1 MISNDFGYEVN
12 LVQNKALGAYL
23 MYRTVKSYEKSEP
36 SNSGCNL
43 LYLFLVLPI
52 LYQKD
57 IRDILKSTQIKS
69 GIRMF
74 ADKFSSTTHKSSDII
89 LRVHDL
95 ASLYKK
101 LSWEAFTLATK
112 SHLLAIIPEEDTVI
126 SRDTTI
132 PAKYECP
139 SIKPLLHGAD
149 RLGAWFAQNSLYE
162 VALNLKVRF

>member
-1 MISNDFGYEVN
+1 MINNDFGYEVN

-23 MYRTVKSYEKSEP
+23 MHRTVKSYEESE
-36 SNSGCNL
+36 SLSSGCNL

-52 LYQKD
+52 LYQND
-57 IRDILKSTQIKS
+57 LRDILKSTHKKS
-69 GIRMF
+69 GIRLF
-74 ADKFSSTTHKSSDII
+74 ADKFSSTTHKSTDIL

-95 ASLYKK
+95 ALLYKK
-101 LSWEAFTLATK
+101 LTWEAFTLATK
-112 SHLLAIIPEEDTVI
+112 SHLLAIIPEEATVI
-126 SRDTTI
+126 SRDITI

-149 RLGAWFAQNSLYE
+149 RLGAWFAKNSLYE